1 MHLIASVTPAKRA
14 LRGVLSAGALLL
26 AGIMAACSS
35 GDHTLF
41 RAPLGNRPV
50 VRGSF
55 EVREHAFYSV
65 AIEAVL
71 AKANP
76 ATKQRAFAFLSYHE
90 PSSPGHASVSL
101 RRIEGDSPGEWIR
114 LTAVNSRPS
123 SWNSVI
129 ITTELERIDLDR
141 GRYEL
146 EVLVS
151 GKTYVD
157 ESFTSNLI
165 VERAYVGK

>member
-1 MHLIASVTPAKRA
+1 MYLIASLTPAKHA
-14 LRGVLSAGALLL
+14 IRGVLSAGALLL
-26 AGIMAACSS
+26 AGITTACSS

-71 AKANP
+71 TKANP

-146 EVLVS
+146 EVSVS

>member
-1 MHLIASVTPAKRA
+1 MHLIASLTPAKHA
-14 LRGVLSAGALLL
+14 IRGVLSAGALLL
-26 AGIMAACSS
+26 GGMTACSS

-76 ATKQRAFAFLSYHE
+76 ATKQRAFAFLRYHE
-90 PSSPGHASVSL
+90 SPGHASVSL
-101 RRIEGDSPGEWIR
+101 RRVEGDSPGEWIR

-123 SWNSVI
+123 SWNSAT

-146 EVLVS
+146 EVSVS

-157 ESFTSNLI
+157 ESFTSYLI

>member
-1 MHLIASVTPAKRA
+1 MHLIASLAPGKHAI
-14 LRGVLSAGALLL
+14 RGVLSAGALLL
-26 AGIMAACSS
+26 GGMTAACSS

-55 EVREHAFYSV
+55 EVQEHAFHSV

-71 AKANP
+71 TKANP

-101 RRIEGDSPGEWIR
+101 RRVEGDSPGEWIA

-123 SWNSVI
+123 SWNSAS
-129 ITTELERIDLDR
+129 ITTELERINLDR

-146 EVLVS
+146 EVSVS